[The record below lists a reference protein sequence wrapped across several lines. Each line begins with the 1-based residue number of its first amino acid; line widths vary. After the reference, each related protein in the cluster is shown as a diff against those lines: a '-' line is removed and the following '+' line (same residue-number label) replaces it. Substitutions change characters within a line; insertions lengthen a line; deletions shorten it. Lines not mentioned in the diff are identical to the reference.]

1 MLHFL
6 SLKHRSVPILEGYG
20 VGIDFILCRNNKVCH
35 DVCECLV
42 PAGEGV
48 ARAGRVGGCFCV
60 AAVLHFLSL
69 KHCSVPVLESYGVGI
84 DFILCRDNKVC
95 RDVCECLVPAG
106 EGVPNASRVGGC
118 FCIAAVLHFLSL
130 KHRSVPVLKSYGVGI
145 DFILCRD
152 NEVCGNI
159 GERLVPAGEGVARA
173 SRVGGSCRRAA
184 VLYLLSLKHRSV
196 PVLEGYGVGVCA
208 VLCCNNEV
216 SGNVVK
222 RLVPACEGVASTCRI
237 CGCCCCA
244 AMEDRLRFQYAAVP
258 IFECYGM
265 LSYRNAL

>member
-6 SLKHRSVPILEGYG
+6 SLKHCSVPVLESYG
-20 VGIDFILCRNNKVCH
+20 VGIDFILCRDNKVCH

-48 ARAGRVGGCFCV
+48 PNASRVGGCFCV

-95 RDVCECLVPAG
+95 HDVCECLVPAG

-118 FCIAAVLHFLSL
+118 FCVAAVLHFLSL
-130 KHRSVPVLKSYGVGI
+130 KHCSVPVLESYGVGI

-152 NEVCGNI
+152 NKVCHDVC
-159 GERLVPAGEGVARA
+159 ECLVPAGEGVPNA
-173 SRVGGSCRRAA
+173 SRVGGCFCVAA
-184 VLYLLSLKHRSV
+184 VLHFLSLKHCSV
-196 PVLEGYGVGVCA
+196 PVLESYGVHFGLCGRNSDSA
-208 VLCCNNEV
+208 VLDSKLYGFKVYINYITLRIIVRQANMIL
-216 SGNVVK
+216 SGFCLLRK
-222 RLVPACEGVASTCRI
+222 SEG
-237 CGCCCCA
+237 
-244 AMEDRLRFQYAAVP
+244 
-258 IFECYGM
+258 
-265 LSYRNAL
+265 